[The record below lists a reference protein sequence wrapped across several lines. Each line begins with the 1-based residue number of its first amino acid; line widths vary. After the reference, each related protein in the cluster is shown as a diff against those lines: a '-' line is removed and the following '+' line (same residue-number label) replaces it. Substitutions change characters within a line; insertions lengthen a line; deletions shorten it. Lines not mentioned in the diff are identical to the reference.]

1 MQKLENM
8 TRQHLTVILL
18 LLLLGGFA
26 TLLAELLL
34 TNHFGGTQSVAVI
47 ASVAGA
53 LALLAGFFVKGRV
66 RHVVALLLLV
76 LSISGLLGM
85 REHFEEASEAGLTPA
100 PVTMDAGGYQTIAG
114 TADSIA
120 RAPQQEEENETRERG
135 ESAPPPLAPLSLS
148 GLALMGA
155 VVLLAKQDA

>member
-66 RHVVALLLLV
+66 RHVVALLLVV

-85 REHFEEASEAGLTPA
+85 RQHAEAASEAYTAPA
-100 PVTMDAGGYQTIAG
+100 LATNAEGYQTIAAQAG
-114 TADSIA
+114 AVES
-120 RAPQQEEENETRERG
+120 APQQERPRK
-135 ESAPPPLAPLSLS
+135 ESVPPPLAPLSLS
-148 GLALMGA
+148 GLALMGV

>member
-8 TRQHLTVILL
+8 VRRNFIAILL
-18 LLLLGGFA
+18 LLLLGGFI
-26 TLLAELLL
+26 TLLAELLI
-34 TNHFGGTQSVAVI
+34 TSHSDGIQNVAIV
-47 ASVAGA
+47 ASVVGA
-53 LALLAGFFVKGRV
+53 IAVLAGLFVKGRA

-85 REHFEEASEAGLTPA
+85 RQHAEAASEAYTAPA
-100 PVTMDAGGYQTIAG
+100 LATIAEGYQTIAAQAG
-114 TADSIA
+114 TVES
-120 RAPQQEEENETRERG
+120 APQQGGPRE

-148 GLALMGA
+148 GLALMGV